1 MTLKFSLD
9 LEPLKKAI
17 NRAPEEFRQ
26 GAAAGL
32 EAVKDE
38 WVMEAVDIAPVDK
51 GDLRRSIKGR
61 VKNDGLNSNVTITA
75 NAVTRTRAGT
85 RFNYAYYIHEKDAG
99 GRRLRT
105 PGTEKKFLDK
115 SFDQKRFQKI
125 LEDKIFG
132 RLRGKGWTR

>member
-1 MTLKFSLD
+1 MGLKFSLD
-9 LEPLKKAI
+9 LGPLKKAI
-17 NRAPEEFRQ
+17 AQSPEDFVH
-26 GAAAGL
+26 GAAEGL
-32 EAVKDE
+32 EAIKDE
-38 WVMEAVDIAPVDK
+38 WVTEAVDIAPVDK

-61 VKNDGLNSNVTITA
+61 VKNAGLDSNVTITA
-75 NAVTRTRAGT
+75 NAVTRTKAAK

-115 SFDQKRFQKI
+115 SFDEKRFQKL

-132 RLRGKGWTR
+132 RLRGKGWRR